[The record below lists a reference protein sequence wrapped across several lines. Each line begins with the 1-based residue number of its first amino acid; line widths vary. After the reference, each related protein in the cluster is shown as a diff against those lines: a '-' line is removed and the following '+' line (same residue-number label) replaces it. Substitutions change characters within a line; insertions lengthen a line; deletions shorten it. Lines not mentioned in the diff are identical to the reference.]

1 MKFIHAADIHLDSP
15 LRGLAK
21 YEGAPVEEIRGAT
34 RAALENLVAL
44 ATEEDV
50 DFVIIAGDVYDGD
63 WKDHNTGLFFSAKM
77 SELRRAKIRVFLI
90 AGNHDAQNIMTKRL
104 RLPENVTRFPT
115 KKPGTQVL
123 KDIRVAI
130 HGQGF
135 HTRSVTENL
144 VAEYPAAIPDYFNIG
159 ILHTSLTGREGHD
172 DYAPATVDDL
182 GRLGYD
188 FWALG
193 HVHKREEVNEKPP
206 MWFPGNIQGRHI
218 KETGAKGC
226 SLVTVTESGDIE
238 IDFAPLDVLRWEL
251 LTVDCTALD
260 DMNACLDA
268 FRVRLNRLMDASE
281 DRLMAIRVFV
291 TGESRA
297 HQEISSRPL
306 GFMNELRS
314 IATDCGGGDVWIEE
328 VRIRTS
334 PPPASKGNYD
344 PDGPVAELFKVVD
357 SVSSDDKA
365 RLELMQA
372 LEPIMKKLPPELLE
386 GDDAVGLSSPEG
398 LSSILSQVSPM
409 LLSRIRKV
417 EPPS

>member
-1 MKFIHAADIHLDSP
+1 
-15 LRGLAK
+15 
-21 YEGAPVEEIRGAT
+21 
-34 RAALENLVAL
+34 
-44 ATEEDV
+44 
-50 DFVIIAGDVYDGD
+50 
-63 WKDHNTGLFFSAKM
+63 
-77 SELRRAKIRVFLI
+77 
-90 AGNHDAQNIMTKRL
+90 
-104 RLPENVTRFPT
+104 
-115 KKPGTQVL
+115 
-123 KDIRVAI
+123 
-130 HGQGF
+130 
-135 HTRSVTENL
+135 
-144 VAEYPAAIPDYFNIG
+144 
-159 ILHTSLTGREGHD
+159 
-172 DYAPATVDDL
+172 
-182 GRLGYD
+182 
-188 FWALG
+188 
-193 HVHKREEVNEKPP
+193 
-206 MWFPGNIQGRHI
+206 
-218 KETGAKGC
+218 
-226 SLVTVTESGDIE
+226 
-238 IDFAPLDVLRWEL
+238 
-251 LTVDCTALD
+251 
-260 DMNACLDA
+260 MNACLDA

-334 PPPASKGNYD
+334 PPQASKGNYD